1 MSTKGHTHK
10 ANCYSSQRRAWG
22 GGGVERRRIWV
33 KGLRAPCEAP
43 HATRSEVRKKNV
55 SCFPPP
61 TPLLFSNNSRGPF
74 SSPPTLLGRLILSPL
89 YRAQRPE
96 GSATQAVCLQS
107 PGPQSAIFQVPLS
120 RPQFLHLQIEKLCF
134 SDLSAVWIQ

>member
-10 ANCYSSQRRAWG
+10 ANCHSSSQRRAWA

-43 HATRSEVRKKNV
+43 HATRSDVRKNV

-61 TPLLFSNNSRGPF
+61 TPLLFSNNIRGPF
-74 SSPPTLLGRLILSPL
+74 SSPPTLLERTYIILTVQSSETGSYLRGRQHRQFVSRVQAPNQQFSKCPSQTSVSP
-89 YRAQRPE
+89 PE
-96 GSATQAVCLQS
+96 
-107 PGPQSAIFQVPLS
+107 
-120 RPQFLHLQIEKLCF
+120 
-134 SDLSAVWIQ
+134 D